1 MKTINLSFA
10 QITIITVSC
19 LVLGMISVG
28 YVAAQTASSTEEA
41 AASMVET
48 QTTSGEVAGEAT
60 TTAKEPATPEPVQVA
75 EAAPTDFAT
84 TTGAEVNAA
93 ATAEQEDPTE
103 TIVEQVSTT
112 AEIGD
117 IPQLEQEYMAKYGRY
132 LQVMPG
138 NTLPTTESGSVQS
151 KFGKV
156 LPENIRIDVYES
168 PHGKGYQIYYEE
180 SGVAH
185 SVGYGP
191 EAADRTFTIEFP
203 KPAASATST
212 SAVQ

>member
-19 LVLGMISVG
+19 LVLGMLSVG

-41 AASMVET
+41 A
-48 QTTSGEVAGEAT
+48 TSTSDTPAPAGEVAGEAT
-60 TTAKEPATPEPVQVA
+60 TTVEQPAEPETMQEAEPAPVAPQ
-75 EAAPTDFAT
+75 EAIS
-84 TTGAEVNAA
+84 AA
-93 ATAEQEDPTE
+93 AAS
-103 TIVEQVSTT
+103 VG
-112 AEIGD
+112 EIAT
-117 IPQLEQEYMAKYGRY
+117 LEQEYMAKYGRF

-138 NTLPTTESGSVQS
+138 NTLPSTESGSVQS
-151 KFGKV
+151 KFGKA

-180 SGVAH
+180 NGTAH

-203 KPAASATST
+203 KSAASATST
-212 SAVQ
+212 PVVQ